1 MKNALLCVLLLW
13 SSLSLARDRDWKDAV
28 YLGMTT
34 STNGVAVLP
43 VGNMMVGTTISG
55 QTYWFKCADMTYAAA
70 FDPMMQWH
78 APNLTVNAHVKVAL
92 DGHSIRI
99 LDDDNKD
106 RKLKIVGKYAP
117 KEQQ

>member
-55 QTYWFKCADMTYAAA
+55 QTYWFKCDGVTYALATNYSGR
-70 FDPMMQWH
+70 W
-78 APNLTVNAHVKVAL
+78 PNLTVNGHAKVAL
-92 DGHSIRI
+92 DGPQCSRSG
-99 LDDDNKD
+99 
-106 RKLKIVGKYAP
+106 RR
-117 KEQQ
+117 